1 MAKENISKIYTI
13 VEKIEYIEKNIQ
25 TKGGI
30 VNALSD
36 EVTTRPAILM
46 LLTSI
51 SEQFTRLKHLDD
63 TALLSYFEDEDLKGM
78 QDVHNFIAH
87 EYDGVELAII
97 EWLLRNALPKL
108 KQQCLT
114 IIKVYETENRL

>member
-1 MAKENISKIYTI
+1 MPKENISKIYAI
-13 VEKIEYIEKNIQ
+13 VEKITFIETNIR
-25 TKGGI
+25 TKGGN

-51 SEQFTRLKHLDD
+51 SEQFTRLKHLND
-63 TALLSYFEDEDLKGM
+63 TTLLSYFEDEDLKGM
-78 QDVHNFIAH
+78 QDVRNFIAH

-97 EWLLRNALPKL
+97 KCTSQCTAQTQTTVPYNYQSLRNGK
-108 KQQCLT
+108 
-114 IIKVYETENRL
+114 